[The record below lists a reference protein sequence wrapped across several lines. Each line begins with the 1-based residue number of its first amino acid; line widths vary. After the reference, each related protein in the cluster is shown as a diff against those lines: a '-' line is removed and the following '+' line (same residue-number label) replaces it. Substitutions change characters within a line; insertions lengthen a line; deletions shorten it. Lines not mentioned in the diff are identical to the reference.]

1 VLAETTFTGDQLP
14 WLEGKKMP
22 QAWTRTWGA
31 GRVFYSAIG
40 HDLDDLENP
49 AVTRLVSQGFAWA
62 ARSCD

>member
-1 VLAETTFTGDQLP
+1 
-14 WLEGKKMP
+14 MP

-49 AVTRLVSQGFAWA
+49 AVTRLVAQGFAWA
-62 ARSCD
+62 ARH